1 MKLIR
6 LDLENFRQYYGKQSI
21 NFAHDEKENVTILF
35 GENGKGKTGI
45 YRAIMFVLFGSQKI
59 SQDAGNDK
67 IYLTNLKFLDESPTS
82 TGSAKVTLTFEH
94 ENILYEIKREI
105 GALKHSKGII
115 TEQEKEVF
123 LTETDTITGNIK
135 PKLLKDRQEIYHK
148 VNKIMNE
155 EIKDFFLFDAEKI
168 DTLAKSDNAVKKEV
182 KAAIFNLLQIDKIK
196 LARKIINDQAKSL
209 KSNITKNMEDGNVTE
224 VSNRINDIEAEI
236 EDIDEQN
243 NKLQEDIIL
252 IEESISNHNLTLDK
266 NKNII
271 EKRNRIK
278 DKENNIKYFQEQ
290 VNNIESQLF
299 KNTYMNMPYLLG
311 RNIFDANKIFLEEF
325 IGDNKINIP
334 LNILNESLLEN
345 QCLVCHNDLNND
357 EKSRN
362 YIEMLQKE
370 QNNSETYNLARNLL
384 NVIEEKEN
392 YYKSSEEELV
402 NTLKT
407 YKQLIEK
414 LDQENNYINE
424 LKRDIAEQ
432 AKNSVDLA
440 DIQKMIDQDETRKI
454 DLNVQLTMN
463 TNSLEKLEKELE
475 QKKSEYQ
482 ERIQKQNKSGN
493 DRAQLDLLYKLEKV
507 LKEIADTFS
516 TDVRN
521 LLGEYTTDIFKKL
534 IDTKDIKV
542 IDHVEIDKNFEIGAI
557 NNNGYKIT
565 QNISQG
571 QRQILSLSFITALAR
586 LAVREDSEEKIDFPL
601 FMDSPFNRLSGMNR
615 DNLIEKIPEL
625 TGQWILLVTDTELT
639 DSEERVFKNT
649 GKLGSW
655 YRINQIDVEH
665 SEIKFVPLDEKMSTR
680 GGL

>member
-1 MKLIR
+1 
-6 LDLENFRQYYGKQSI
+6 
-21 NFAHDEKENVTILF
+21 
-35 GENGKGKTGI
+35 
-45 YRAIMFVLFGSQKI
+45 
-59 SQDAGNDK
+59 
-67 IYLTNLKFLDESPTS
+67 
-82 TGSAKVTLTFEH
+82 
-94 ENILYEIKREI
+94 
-105 GALKHSKGII
+105 
-115 TEQEKEVF
+115 
-123 LTETDTITGNIK
+123 
-135 PKLLKDRQEIYHK
+135 
-148 VNKIMNE
+148 
-155 EIKDFFLFDAEKI
+155 
-168 DTLAKSDNAVKKEV
+168 
-182 KAAIFNLLQIDKIK
+182 
-196 LARKIINDQAKSL
+196 
-209 KSNITKNMEDGNVTE
+209 
-224 VSNRINDIEAEI
+224 
-236 EDIDEQN
+236 
-243 NKLQEDIIL
+243 
-252 IEESISNHNLTLDK
+252 
-266 NKNII
+266 
-271 EKRNRIK
+271 RNRIK

-454 DLNVQLTMN
+454 DLNVQLSMN

-534 IDTKDIKV
+534 IDPKDIKV

-565 QNISQG
+565 QNISHG

-586 LAVREDSEEKIDFPL
+586 LADREDSEE
-601 FMDSPFNRLSGMNR
+601 
-615 DNLIEKIPEL
+615 
-625 TGQWILLVTDTELT
+625 
-639 DSEERVFKNT
+639 
-649 GKLGSW
+649 
-655 YRINQIDVEH
+655 
-665 SEIKFVPLDEKMSTR
+665 
-680 GGL
+680 